1 MMSGHTNDQEIKRL
15 IEQTVTTIQKNE
27 RDESIQIR
35 KPQTPQGWIFVF
47 GGLASAVTF
56 FVSSILYLS
65 DIADHAKEGNHK
77 DTLDLIKTV
86 NEKIDDHIVDAG
98 LHFSD
103 NDLKIKMIDQ
113 TEPLRRDIN
122 ELKQDSKV
130 MQKSLD
136 FLVREAKERS
146 E

>member
-1 MMSGHTNDQEIKRL
+1 MSGHTDDQEIKRL
-15 IEQTVTTIQKNE
+15 IEQTVTVLQKNE
-27 RDESIQIR
+27 RDDSIQIR
-35 KPQTPQGWIFVF
+35 KPQTPQGWIFVL

-65 DIADHAKEGNHK
+65 DIADHAKKGDHK
-77 DTLDLIKTV
+77 ETLELIKSV
-86 NEKIDDHIVDAG
+86 NGKIDTHEGDRNI
-98 LHFSD
+98 HFSD
-103 NDLKIKMIDQ
+103 NDLKIKMIEQ

-146 E
+146 N

>member
-1 MMSGHTNDQEIKRL
+1 MMSGHSDEQEIRKI
-15 IEQTVTTIQKNE
+15 IEQTVTALKRNE
-27 RDESIQIR
+27 KGENIQIR
-35 KPQTPQGWIFVF
+35 KPQTPQGWIFVL
-47 GGLASAVTF
+47 GGLASAITF

-65 DIADHAKEGNHK
+65 DIADHAKTGDHK
-77 DTLDLIKTV
+77 ETLDLIKAV
-86 NEKIDDHIVDAG
+86 NDKIDAHEGDG
-98 LHFSD
+98 NLHFTD
-103 NDLKIKMIDQ
+103 NDLKIKMIEE